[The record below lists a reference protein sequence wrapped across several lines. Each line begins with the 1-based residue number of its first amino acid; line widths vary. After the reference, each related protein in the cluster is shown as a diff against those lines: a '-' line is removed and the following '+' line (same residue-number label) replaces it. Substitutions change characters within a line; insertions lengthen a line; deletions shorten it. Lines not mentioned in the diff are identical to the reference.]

1 MKWFFVL
8 LQAVNSLKVEL
19 VKFCLLSMSLNILIS
34 MHVGIC
40 AQSHAPGKTA
50 LRLEKFFKKLKLRC
64 FCCFVSQEQ
73 MKTG

>member
-1 MKWFFVL
+1 MKCFFVF

-19 VKFCLLSMSLNILIS
+19 VDVLFVLHKSKLIN

-50 LRLEKFFKKLKLRC
+50 
-64 FCCFVSQEQ
+64 
-73 MKTG
+73 